1 LSSDASELDQ
11 MAKAERKP
19 KILQLSD
26 WSQLTHDE
34 IDAAY
39 HQSGIEPL

>member
-1 LSSDASELDQ
+1 MKELDQ

-34 IDAAY
+34 IDADY
-39 HQSGIEPL
+39 HQTGIEPL